1 MFVLI
6 KYNNDQGCL
15 VMKVVE
21 WLVSGCAGVK
31 MTGGVRWSGRGQI
44 IQVDLTQDSGP
55 KWEVGV
61 MERVASQK
69 KFFFRRMSLK
79 LTARFFMSFTVP
91 A

>member
-1 MFVLI
+1 MVVLI

-44 IQVDLTQDSGP
+44 IQVDLTQDS
-55 KWEVGV
+55 ECGV
-61 MERVASQK
+61 CVAVCS
-69 KFFFRRMSLK
+69 MCSTGLD
-79 LTARFFMSFTVP
+79 
-91 A
+91 